1 MIVSVAVAVVIS
13 TLALVGAD
21 GILVD
26 SSTVRMNYYKDLYL
40 SGSHRQIECN
50 GLAMLARMDAA
61 NTASCNDSDSD
72 LLRASDCPG
81 RSGSGA
87 QMRPLVSS
95 QTSVVKPKTRNL
107 SMENEFS
114 IRVENV
120 TILRQPQEPKK
131 KKIKGDEE
139 GRNEEMWH
147 FIVDIRLTHVG
158 DNYLN
163 S

>member
-1 MIVSVAVAVVIS
+1 MSVVIVAVAMS
-13 TLALVGAD
+13 TLTLIGTD

-40 SGSHRQIECN
+40 SGHRQIECN

-61 NTASCNDSDSD
+61 NSASCNDSDSD

-81 RSGSGA
+81 RSSSGA
-87 QMRPLVSS
+87 QIRPLVSS

-120 TILRQPQEPKK
+120 TILRQSQEPKK

-139 GRNEEMWH
+139 G
-147 FIVDIRLTHVG
+147 
-158 DNYLN
+158 

>member
-1 MIVSVAVAVVIS
+1 MIMSVVIVAVVMS
-13 TLALVGAD
+13 TMTLIGAD
-21 GILVD
+21 GIHVD

-61 NTASCNDSDSD
+61 NSASCNDSDSD

-81 RSGSGA
+81 RSSSGA
-87 QMRPLVSS
+87 QIRPLVSS
-95 QTSVVKPKTRNL
+95 QTSVVKSKTRNL

-139 GRNEEMWH
+139 G
-147 FIVDIRLTHVG
+147 
-158 DNYLN
+158 